1 MSKEILIEVAY
12 ALPQQQVIIPLKVAE
27 GTTAAEAVEA
37 SGILQKFPEINLEQN
52 KLGIFGKLIK
62 NDTAL
67 REKDRVEIYRS
78 LIADPKEVRRQRASE
93 GKAMKKG
100 GGDLETPA

>member
-12 ALPQQQVIIPLKVAE
+12 ALPQQQVIIPLKVTE

-67 REKDRVEIYRS
+67 REKDRVEIYRP

-100 GGDLETPA
+100 GVDLEAPA